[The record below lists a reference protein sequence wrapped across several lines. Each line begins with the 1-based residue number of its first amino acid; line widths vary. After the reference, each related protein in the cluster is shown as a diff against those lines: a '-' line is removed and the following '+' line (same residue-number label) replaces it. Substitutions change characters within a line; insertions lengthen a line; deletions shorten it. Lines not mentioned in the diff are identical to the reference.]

1 MQEIEEKR
9 TEAQEID
16 YQIAAL
22 MEAGAGPEASKEGR
36 AGRRRRLGGLVR
48 GIWSRWRGWGKK
60 RKILSVLCLLAALAL
75 AGRAAAGGGEAG
87 VPVSVTPLTRKD
99 IQEKLSLTGPVSGTD
114 SVDVVSSIHA
124 EITDIYVKE
133 GDRVEKGQLLA
144 ALDSTDLAREVEI
157 ARNAYEL
164 AKANKEEK
172 DKEAALGYEKA
183 VQDFQKA
190 SLDHSRNSQLF
201 AAGDISQME
210 LEQSANALN
219 DARRTREGYRVEDG
233 RGVADASYALQVE
246 NAAFELQKKQEEL
259 KNAQIKSSIDG
270 TVVRV
275 NSKVG
280 QFADKVEDDKPM
292 FSIENLEQLEL
303 EIKVSEYSIG
313 KVQVGQKAV
322 ITADI
327 LDGASVEGKV
337 VKISPTG
344 EEKGGGSTERVIPTT
359 IRIDGDKSRLIA
371 GITAKAELLIR
382 EAKDAFCV
390 PATAVFDRGDGPCI
404 AVAENMRVRIIP
416 VTLGVDGDV
425 EVEVIPREGDVLT
438 EGMQVITNPEPQT
451 EDGTAVTIAAGGV

>member
-22 MEAGAGPEASKEGR
+22 MEAGAEPEASKEGR

-133 GDRVEKGQLLA
+133 GDRGEKGQLLA

-219 DARRTREGYRVEDG
+219 DARRTMEGYRVEDG

-246 NAAFELQKKQEEL
+246 NAPL
-259 KNAQIKSSIDG
+259 SC
-270 TVVRV
+270 R
-275 NSKVG
+275 
-280 QFADKVEDDKPM
+280 
-292 FSIENLEQLEL
+292 
-303 EIKVSEYSIG
+303 
-313 KVQVGQKAV
+313 
-322 ITADI
+322 
-327 LDGASVEGKV
+327 
-337 VKISPTG
+337 
-344 EEKGGGSTERVIPTT
+344 
-359 IRIDGDKSRLIA
+359 KSRRSL
-371 GITAKAELLIR
+371 R
-382 EAKDAFCV
+382 
-390 PATAVFDRGDGPCI
+390 
-404 AVAENMRVRIIP
+404 
-416 VTLGVDGDV
+416 
-425 EVEVIPREGDVLT
+425 
-438 EGMQVITNPEPQT
+438 NPGEKRH
-451 EDGTAVTIAAGGV
+451 

>member
-1 MQEIEEKR
+1 MREHEEKR

-16 YQIAAL
+16 RRIAEL
-22 MEAGAGPEASKEGR
+22 MAPGED
-36 AGRRRRLGGLVR
+36 AGR
-48 GIWSRWRGWGKK
+48 GKK
-60 RKILSVLCLLAALAL
+60 REKGRSRARLLARWKRMSRRKKILAAAGILAVFVL
-75 AGRAAAGGGEAG
+75 AGRAAAGGEKAG
-87 VPVSVTPLTRKD
+87 VLVTVTPLAKKD

-114 SVDVVSSIHA
+114 SVDVVSNIHA
-124 EITDIYVKE
+124 EITEMHVKE
-133 GDRVEKGQLLA
+133 GDAVTKNQVLA
-144 ALDSTDLAREVEI
+144 VLDSTDLAREVEI
-157 ARNAYEL
+157 ARNTYEL
-164 AKANKEEK
+164 AVANKEEK

-183 VQDFQKA
+183 VQDYQKA
-190 SLDHSRNSQLF
+190 SLDYSRNSQLF
-201 AAGDISQME
+201 AAGDISQMD

-219 DARRTREGYRVEDG
+219 DARRQMEGYRVENG
-233 RGVADASYALQVE
+233 RGVAEESYALQVE

-359 IRIDGDKSRLIA
+359 IRINGDKSRLIA

>member
-1 MQEIEEKR
+1 MREHEEKR

-16 YQIAAL
+16 QRIAEL
-22 MEAGAGPEASKEGR
+22 MAPGED
-36 AGRRRRLGGLVR
+36 AGR
-48 GIWSRWRGWGKK
+48 GKK
-60 RKILSVLCLLAALAL
+60 REKGRPRARLLARWKRMSRRKKILAAAGILAVFVL
-75 AGRAAAGGGEAG
+75 AGQAAAGGEKAG
-87 VPVSVTPLTRKD
+87 VLVTVTPLAKKD

-114 SVDVVSSIHA
+114 SVDVVSNIHA
-124 EITDIYVKE
+124 EITEMHVKE
-133 GDRVEKGQLLA
+133 GDAVTKNQVLA
-144 ALDSTDLAREVEI
+144 VLDSTDLAREVEI
-157 ARNAYEL
+157 ARNTYEL
-164 AKANKEEK
+164 AVANKEEK

-183 VQDFQKA
+183 VQDYQKA
-190 SLDHSRNSQLF
+190 SLDYSRNSQLF
-201 AAGDISQME
+201 AAGDISQMD

-219 DARRTREGYRVEDG
+219 DARRQMEGYRVENG
-233 RGVADASYALQVE
+233 RGVAEESYALQVE

-359 IRIDGDKSRLIA
+359 IRINGDKSRLIA

-382 EAKDAFCV
+382 EAKDTFCV

>member
-1 MQEIEEKR
+1 MREHEEKR

-16 YQIAAL
+16 LRIAEL
-22 MEAGAGPEASKEGR
+22 MAPGED
-36 AGRRRRLGGLVR
+36 AGRGKNREKGRSRARLLARWKRMSRR
-48 GIWSRWRGWGKK
+48 K
-60 RKILSVLCLLAALAL
+60 KILAAAGILAVFVL
-75 AGRAAAGGGEAG
+75 AGRAAAGGEKAG
-87 VPVSVTPLTRKD
+87 VLVTVTPLAKKD

-114 SVDVVSSIHA
+114 SVDVVSNIHA
-124 EITDIYVKE
+124 EITEMHVKE
-133 GDRVEKGQLLA
+133 GDAVTKNQVLA
-144 ALDSTDLAREVEI
+144 VLDSTDLAREVEI
-157 ARNAYEL
+157 ARNTYEL
-164 AKANKEEK
+164 AVANKEEK

-183 VQDFQKA
+183 VQDYQKA
-190 SLDHSRNSQLF
+190 SLDYSRNSQLF
-201 AAGDISQME
+201 AAGDISQMD

-219 DARRTREGYRVEDG
+219 DARRQMEGYRVENG
-233 RGVADASYALQVE
+233 RGVAEESYALQVE

-359 IRIDGDKSRLIA
+359 IRINGDKSRLIA

>member
-75 AGRAAAGGGEAG
+75 AARAAAGGGEAG

-114 SVDVVSSIHA
+114 SVDVVSNIHA

-219 DARRTREGYRVEDG
+219 DARRTMEGYRVEDG

-259 KNAQIKSSIDG
+259 KNTQVKSAIDG

-275 NSKVG
+275 NTKVG
-280 QFADKVEDDKPM
+280 RFADKTENDEPI
-292 FSIENLEQLEL
+292 FIIENLEVLEM
-303 EIKVSEYSIG
+303 EIPVSEYSIG
-313 KVQVGQKAV
+313 KVAVGQPAD

-327 LDGASVEGKV
+327 LDGETVEGQV
-337 VKISPTG
+337 VSISPTG
-344 EEKGGGSTERVIPTT
+344 EERGGGSTERVIPTT
-359 IRIDGDKSRLIA
+359 IRITDSDTKLIA
-371 GITAKAELLIR
+371 GITARAEILL
-382 EAKDAFCV
+382 ETAKDALSV
-390 PATAVFDRGDGPCI
+390 PASAIFSNGGGDYVQVVENGAVHW
-404 AVAENMRVRIIP
+404 VP
-416 VTLGVDGDV
+416 VTTGV
-425 EVEVIPREGDVLT
+425 EGDVDIQVTPAEGEHLDESSQVVAAPNASYA
-438 EGMQVITNPEPQT
+438 EGMA
-451 EDGTAVTIAAGGV
+451 AVPLMQ

>member
-1 MQEIEEKR
+1 MREHEEKR

-16 YQIAAL
+16 QRIAEL
-22 MEAGAGPEASKEGR
+22 MAPGED
-36 AGRRRRLGGLVR
+36 AGR
-48 GIWSRWRGWGKK
+48 GKK
-60 RKILSVLCLLAALAL
+60 REKGRSRARLLARWKRMSRRKKILAAAGILAVFVL
-75 AGRAAAGGGEAG
+75 AGRAAAGGEKAG
-87 VPVSVTPLTRKD
+87 VLVTVTPLAKKD

-114 SVDVVSSIHA
+114 SVDVVSNIHA
-124 EITDIYVKE
+124 EITEMHVKE
-133 GDRVEKGQLLA
+133 GDAVTKNQVLA
-144 ALDSTDLAREVEI
+144 VLDSTDLAREVEI
-157 ARNAYEL
+157 ARNTYEL
-164 AKANKEEK
+164 AVANKEEK

-183 VQDFQKA
+183 VQDYQKA
-190 SLDHSRNSQLF
+190 SLDYSRNSQLF
-201 AAGDISQME
+201 AAGDISQMD

-219 DARRTREGYRVEDG
+219 DARRQMEGYRVENG
-233 RGVADASYALQVE
+233 RGVAEESYALQVE

-382 EAKDAFCV
+382 EAKDTFCV

>member
-1 MQEIEEKR
+1 MREHEEKR

-16 YQIAAL
+16 QRIAEL
-22 MEAGAGPEASKEGR
+22 MAPGED
-36 AGRRRRLGGLVR
+36 AGR
-48 GIWSRWRGWGKK
+48 GKK
-60 RKILSVLCLLAALAL
+60 REKGRPRARLLARWKRMSRRKKILAAAGILAVFVL
-75 AGRAAAGGGEAG
+75 AGRAAAGGEKAG
-87 VPVSVTPLTRKD
+87 VLVTVTPLAKKD

-114 SVDVVSSIHA
+114 SVDVVSNIHA
-124 EITDIYVKE
+124 EITEMHVKE
-133 GDRVEKGQLLA
+133 GDAVTKNQVLA
-144 ALDSTDLAREVEI
+144 VLDSTDLAREVEI
-157 ARNAYEL
+157 ARNTYEL
-164 AKANKEEK
+164 AVANKEEK

-183 VQDFQKA
+183 VQDYQKA
-190 SLDHSRNSQLF
+190 SLDYSRNSQLF
-201 AAGDISQME
+201 AAGDISQMD

-219 DARRTREGYRVEDG
+219 DARRQMEGYRVENG
-233 RGVADASYALQVE
+233 RGVAEESYALQVE

-359 IRIDGDKSRLIA
+359 IRINGDKSRLIA

>member
-1 MQEIEEKR
+1 MREHEEKR

-16 YQIAAL
+16 QRIAEL
-22 MEAGAGPEASKEGR
+22 MAPGED
-36 AGRRRRLGGLVR
+36 AGR
-48 GIWSRWRGWGKK
+48 GKK
-60 RKILSVLCLLAALAL
+60 REKGRSRARLLARWKRMSRRKKILAAAGILAVFVL
-75 AGRAAAGGGEAG
+75 AGRAAAGGEKAG
-87 VPVSVTPLTRKD
+87 VLVTVTPLATKD

-114 SVDVVSSIHA
+114 SVDVVSNIHA
-124 EITDIYVKE
+124 EITEMHVKE
-133 GDRVEKGQLLA
+133 GDAVTKNQVLA
-144 ALDSTDLAREVEI
+144 VLDSTDLAREVEI
-157 ARNAYEL
+157 ARNTYEL
-164 AKANKEEK
+164 AVANKEEK

-183 VQDFQKA
+183 VQDYQKA
-190 SLDHSRNSQLF
+190 SLDYSRNSQLF
-201 AAGDISQME
+201 AAGDISQMD

-219 DARRTREGYRVEDG
+219 DARRQMEGYRVENG
-233 RGVADASYALQVE
+233 RGVAEESYALQVE

-359 IRIDGDKSRLIA
+359 IRINGDKSRLIA

>member
-1 MQEIEEKR
+1 MREHEEKR

-16 YQIAAL
+16 RRIAEL
-22 MEAGAGPEASKEGR
+22 MAPGED
-36 AGRRRRLGGLVR
+36 AGR
-48 GIWSRWRGWGKK
+48 GKK
-60 RKILSVLCLLAALAL
+60 REKGRSRARLLARWKRMSRRKKILAAAGILAVFVL
-75 AGRAAAGGGEAG
+75 AGRAAAGGEKAG
-87 VPVSVTPLTRKD
+87 VLVTVTPLAKKD

-114 SVDVVSSIHA
+114 SVDVVSNIHA
-124 EITDIYVKE
+124 EITEMHVKE
-133 GDRVEKGQLLA
+133 GDAVTKNQVLA
-144 ALDSTDLAREVEI
+144 VLDSTDLAREVEI
-157 ARNAYEL
+157 ARNTYEL
-164 AKANKEEK
+164 AVANKEEK

-183 VQDFQKA
+183 VQDYQKA
-190 SLDHSRNSQLF
+190 SLDYSRNSQLF
-201 AAGDISQME
+201 AAGDISQMD

-219 DARRTREGYRVEDG
+219 DARRQMEGYRVENG
-233 RGVADASYALQVE
+233 RGVAEESYALQVE

-359 IRIDGDKSRLIA
+359 IRINGDKSRLIA

-390 PATAVFDRGDGPCI
+390 PATAVFDKGDGPCI

>member
-1 MQEIEEKR
+1 MREHEEKR

-16 YQIAAL
+16 QRIAEL
-22 MEAGAGPEASKEGR
+22 MAPGED
-36 AGRRRRLGGLVR
+36 AGR
-48 GIWSRWRGWGKK
+48 GKK
-60 RKILSVLCLLAALAL
+60 REKGRSRARLLARWKRMSRRKKILAAAGILAVFVL
-75 AGRAAAGGGEAG
+75 AGQAAAGGEKAG
-87 VPVSVTPLTRKD
+87 VLVTVTPLAKKD

-114 SVDVVSSIHA
+114 SVDVVSNIHA
-124 EITDIYVKE
+124 EITEMHVKE
-133 GDRVEKGQLLA
+133 GDAVTKNQVLA
-144 ALDSTDLAREVEI
+144 VLDSTDLAREVEI
-157 ARNAYEL
+157 ARNTYEL
-164 AKANKEEK
+164 AVANKEEK

-183 VQDFQKA
+183 VQDYQKA
-190 SLDHSRNSQLF
+190 SLDYSRNSQLF
-201 AAGDISQME
+201 AAGDISQMD

-219 DARRTREGYRVEDG
+219 DARRQMEGYRVENG
-233 RGVADASYALQVE
+233 RGVAEESYALQVE

-359 IRIDGDKSRLIA
+359 IRINGDKSRLIA

>member
-1 MQEIEEKR
+1 MREHEEKR

-16 YQIAAL
+16 QRIAEL
-22 MEAGAGPEASKEGR
+22 MAPGED
-36 AGRRRRLGGLVR
+36 AGR
-48 GIWSRWRGWGKK
+48 GKK
-60 RKILSVLCLLAALAL
+60 REKGRSRARLLARWKRMSRRKKILAAAGILAVFVL
-75 AGRAAAGGGEAG
+75 AGRAAAGGEKAG
-87 VPVSVTPLTRKD
+87 VLVTVTPLAKKD

-114 SVDVVSSIHA
+114 SVDVVSNIHA
-124 EITDIYVKE
+124 EITEMHVKE
-133 GDRVEKGQLLA
+133 GDAVTKNQVLA
-144 ALDSTDLAREVEI
+144 VLDSTDLAREVEI
-157 ARNAYEL
+157 ARNTYEL
-164 AKANKEEK
+164 AVANKEEK

-183 VQDFQKA
+183 VQDYQKA
-190 SLDHSRNSQLF
+190 SLDYSRNSQLF
-201 AAGDISQME
+201 AAGDISQMD

-219 DARRTREGYRVEDG
+219 DARRQMEGYRVENG
-233 RGVADASYALQVE
+233 RGVAEESYALQVE

-359 IRIDGDKSRLIA
+359 IRINGDKSRLIA